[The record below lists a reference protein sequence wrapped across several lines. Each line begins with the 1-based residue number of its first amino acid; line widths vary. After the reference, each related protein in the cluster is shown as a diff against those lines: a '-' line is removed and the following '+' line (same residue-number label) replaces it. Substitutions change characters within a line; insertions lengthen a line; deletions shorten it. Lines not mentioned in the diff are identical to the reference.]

1 MLRERRRKRK
11 EKEAQRGRKPRP
23 RLALKARPA
32 PEGLAPRLALLGI
45 GAAGAALCALRPD
58 LPPVPPGL
66 LLLFG
71 ATLCVYAVMLA
82 VAWYPLPGVA
92 RGVES
97 FFENMIDKQQSGW
110 YLAVGLGHFALAE
123 VRSLLSQGVEHV
135 SLQGLLIGWLKS
147 LVMNFSLQSFMN
159 ALQASL
165 WPIIEIERHGLTA
178 TAIFAALVWTLY
190 QVGARTLGELAL
202 GEEEEEEE
210 PEAGDVA
217 AAQPARDAEAPGV
230 SNAGGPSPA

>member
-1 MLRERRRKRK
+1 MRRDRGRKRK
-11 EKEAQRGRKPRP
+11 EKEARRDKQRRP
-23 RLALKARPA
+23 RLALQTRPA
-32 PEGLAPRLALLGI
+32 PEGLTPRLALLGI

-92 RGVES
+92 RRVES
-97 FFENMIDKQQSGW
+97 FFENMIDRQQSGW
-110 YLAVGLGHFALAE
+110 YLAIGLGHFALAE

-135 SLQGLLIGWLKS
+135 TLQGLLIGWLKS

-159 ALQASL
+159 ALQASI
-165 WPIIEIERHGLTA
+165 WPIIEIEKHGLMA
-178 TAIFAALVWTLY
+178 TALFAALVWTLY

-202 GEEEEEEE
+202 GSEEEEEEE
-210 PEAGDVA
+210 EKVGVERVESAPRSA
-217 AAQPARDAEAPGV
+217 APR
-230 SNAGGPSPA
+230 